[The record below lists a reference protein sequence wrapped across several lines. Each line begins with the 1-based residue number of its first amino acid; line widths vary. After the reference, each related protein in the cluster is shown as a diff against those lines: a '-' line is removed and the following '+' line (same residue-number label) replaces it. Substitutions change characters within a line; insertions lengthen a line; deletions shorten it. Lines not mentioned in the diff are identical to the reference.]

1 MMLDISKFI
10 SMFSSW
16 APLIL
21 EILLILLITIILN
34 HLVFRTTL
42 RLQEQ
47 KNLDRRRIRQ
57 IGLFSRYLIFL
68 IGFIIILYVAGI
80 TPDLLLTGLGIAGI
94 ATGLAAQDLLSN
106 LLSGIFLLF
115 EKTINVSDVVRI
127 GDVYGIVRL
136 IKLRTT
142 EIRTF
147 DNNIVSIPNSMLS
160 KSNVI
165 NMTSGSRYSMT
176 AISVK
181 LAYEADYDAVMEY
194 MRDIVGRSEGVI
206 IGALYGIKF
215 EINNMEERY
224 HGLKLTIYFFVEASN
239 EPWIRTAI
247 HKKIIEKLVEEN
259 VPFHRD
265 SPK

>member
-1 MMLDISKFI
+1 MLDISTLY
-10 SMFSSW
+10 SMISSW

-34 HLVFRTTL
+34 NLVFRATI

-47 KNLDRRRIRQ
+47 KTLDRRRIRQ
-57 IGLFSRYLIFL
+57 IGLFARYLILL

-94 ATGLAAQDLLSN
+94 AMGLAAQDILSN
-106 LLSGIFLLF
+106 LISGIFLLF
-115 EKTINVSDVVRI
+115 EKTINISDVVKI

-147 DNNIVSIPNSMLS
+147 DNNIVNIPNSMLS
-160 KSNVI
+160 KSNVV
-165 NMTSGSRYSMT
+165 NMTSGSKYSMT

-181 LAYEADYDAVMEY
+181 LDYKADYDAVMEY
-194 MRDIVGRSEGVI
+194 MRDIVGRSEGVV

-224 HGLKLTIYFFVEASN
+224 HGLKLTMYFFVDALN
-239 EPWIRTAI
+239 EPWIRSTI
-247 HKKIIEKLVEEN
+247 HQKIIEKLVEEN